1 MNIGDEGNPRP
12 SPWAKPPARSSR
24 FGQRLLI
31 LAALF
36 MLLLLALAYAFP
48 PDLWLAGREL
58 HFARYVLLAAFV
70 IISLAASRK
79 SLPAIASQL
88 AIWMLL
94 MLVLVAGYG
103 YRYEL
108 KEVAVRLRDE
118 LLPTRARTLDG
129 GSVAVR
135 RAEDGHF
142 WIDAIV
148 DDRTIRFLVDTGAS
162 DVVLSRDDAVR
173 LGIPFE
179 SLRFARVF
187 STANGLTRG
196 AAIEL
201 RQIRLGSISFDYV
214 SAWVNEGEMAHSLLG
229 MRLLEQ
235 LSSVE
240 IKNDT
245 LLIKR

>member
-1 MNIGDEGNPRP
+1 MAGGPGTPFRPLCPPRRVRHHQPGGLKEEPAGDSEPTRD
-12 SPWAKPPARSSR
+12 
-24 FGQRLLI
+24 LD
-31 LAALF
+31 AAD
-36 MLLLLALAYAFP
+36 AG
-48 PDLWLAGREL
+48 AGRRL
-58 HFARYVLLAAFV
+58 R
-70 IISLAASRK
+70 
-79 SLPAIASQL
+79 
-88 AIWMLL
+88 
-94 MLVLVAGYG
+94 

-108 KEVAVRLRDE
+108 KGVAVRLRDE

-201 RQIRLGSISFDYV
+201 RQIRLGSISFDHV

-245 LLIKR
+245 LSIKR